1 MIIAVDFDG
10 TIVEHRYPAI
20 GPEKEGAID
29 TLKLLSREGN
39 KLILF
44 TVRDGELLDQAVEF
58 CRRRGLEFFA
68 VNSNTPQN
76 ELLPGMKPAGGKVSA
91 DVYIDDRNLGGLPEW
106 DQIYEMITKQRAQKR
121 RSRKK
126 GFFDRLFGK

>member
-20 GPEKEGAID
+20 GQEKEGAID

-126 GFFDRLFGK
+126 GFLDRLFGK

>member
-44 TVRDGELLDQAVEF
+44 TVRDGELLDQAVEY

-91 DVYIDDRNLGGLPEW
+91 DVW

>member
-20 GPEKEGAID
+20 GPE
-29 TLKLLSREGN
+29 
-39 KLILF
+39 
-44 TVRDGELLDQAVEF
+44 AVEY

>member
-20 GPEKEGAID
+20 GQEKEGAID
-29 TLKLLSREGN
+29 TLKLLAREGN

-44 TVRDGELLDQAVEF
+44 TVRDGELLDQAVEY
-58 CRRRGLEFFA
+58 CRRRGLEFYA

-76 ELLPGMKPAGGKVSA
+76 ELLPDGRCLYRRPQPGRSSRLGS
-91 DVYIDDRNLGGLPEW
+91 DIRDDYETACAKAPQPQEGL
-106 DQIYEMITKQRAQKR
+106 
-121 RSRKK
+121 
-126 GFFDRLFGK
+126 F